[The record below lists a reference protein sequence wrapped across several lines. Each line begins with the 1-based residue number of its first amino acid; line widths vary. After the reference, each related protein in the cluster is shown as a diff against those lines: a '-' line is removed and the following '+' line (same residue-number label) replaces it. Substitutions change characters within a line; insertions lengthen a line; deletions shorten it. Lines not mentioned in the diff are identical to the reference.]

1 MEMPRRAPQLHT
13 QVHLIAIGASDVFAF
28 ARAFSRCFSRGFT
41 RGFVEVVLIR
51 GLVFLA

>member
-13 QVHLIAIGASDVFAF
+13 HVHFWSGAGAFVSVVF
-28 ARAFSRCFSRGFT
+28 ARAFSRGFT